1 MENSKNKKG
10 NRIQLCADE
19 FLGDAWAEY
28 CAICNA
34 PSGTSSITIW
44 FDDGDIEYDCDDE
57 EDEEGKDPK
66 PKATKDPKHCP
77 FPDGGLTEVEVVE
90 VDERRGGAMEL
101 GYPHYPIAT
110 SRHQQANGKPSY
122 INPKDIIA
130 CYPCSFEPGHEL
142 VAQNRSGWKLILRG
156 HTEPIYCLESPL
168 DRHTGLTV
176 KATVTFQRWEGDVAR
191 FNGEAEFDACDA
203 LDSMDDE
210 QLAQVE
216 RNDPWALDSV
226 YTRAVMFGQIHDYDG
241 PFEVELDEDNL
252 SDYLEARRN
261 GR

>member
-1 MENSKNKKG
+1 MENSENKRRK

-19 FLGDAWAEY
+19 FRGDAWAEY

-34 PSGTSSITIW
+34 PSGASSITIW

-57 EDEEGKDPK
+57 EENE
-66 PKATKDPKHCP
+66 A
-77 FPDGGLTEVEVVE
+77 
-90 VDERRGGAMEL
+90 A
-101 GYPHYPIAT
+101 
-110 SRHQQANGKPSY
+110 S
-122 INPKDIIA
+122 
-130 CYPCSFEPGHEL
+130 
-142 VAQNRSGWKLILRG
+142 
-156 HTEPIYCLESPL
+156 

-226 YTRAVMFGQIHDYDG
+226 YMRAVMFGQIHDYDG
-241 PFEVELDEDNL
+241 PFEVDLDEDNF